1 MVGRCFRHRDADIG
15 VNGRRRYFAV
25 WIAAQKP
32 RSAVVATHDRELGR
46 IEISP
51 TIGLYTQTHKKIKS
65 EFSPISIGF
74 GGADT
79 GFSLTVLFS
88 IHNQTAP

>member
-46 IEISP
+46 IKISP
-51 TIGLYTQTHKKIKS
+51 TIGLYTQTHKKENRSSLRFRLDLVARSGI
-65 EFSPISIGF
+65 EPL
-74 GGADT
+74 T
-79 GFSLTVLFS
+79 HGFSVRCST
-88 IHNQTAP
+88 N

>member
-46 IEISP
+46 IKISP
-51 TIGLYTQTHKKIKS
+51 TIGLYTQTHKKEDLGTLS
-65 EFSPISIGF
+65 ESDWNWWP
-74 GGADT
+74 GA
-79 GFSLTVLFS
+79 GS
-88 IHNQTAP
+88 NR